1 MKRGWVTG
9 VLDDACSV
17 EYGKRVVRKNDA
29 GTKYPV
35 YGGGGETFRVDDYN
49 REDRIVIARF
59 GLSERCTR
67 RVAGRFFLNDSGL
80 TLSPR
85 NPASLTQEFL
95 DLWTLSSN
103 DRIYGLSR
111 GTAQRNLDV
120 DAFRQMAICYPTE
133 IAEQRRIVAILDE
146 AFEGITAAK
155 ANAEKNLRNAREVY
169 QSAVAAA
176 FRQRHGEWIETTV
189 EWLAENLDNKRI
201 PITKSKRIAGKYPYY
216 GASGIVD
223 YVKDFIFEGDCLLVS
238 EDGAN
243 LLARSSPI
251 AFSVTGKYW
260 VNNHAHILRFT
271 DKAAQR
277 YVEFYLESIPLDR
290 YVTGAAQPKLTQR
303 AMNSIP
309 IPIPSSLS
317 QRQRIVDLISDME
330 AHTNEI
336 NELVSR
342 KVVALDELKASLLHQ
357 AFAGNL

>member
-1 MKRGWVTG
+1 MTS

-146 AFEGITAAK
+146 AFQGIAAAK
-155 ANAEKNLRNAREVY
+155 ANAERNLGNAREVFKARV
-169 QSAVAAA
+169 SSL
-176 FRQRHGEWIETTV
+176 FRKRDAEWIDSTLEV
-189 EWLAENLDNKRI
+189 LAENLDSKRI
-201 PITKSKRIAGKYPYY
+201 PITKGKRQAGDYPYY

-223 YVKDFIFEGDCLLVS
+223 FVKDFIFEGDCLLVS

-243 LLARSSPI
+243 LLMRSTPI
-251 AFSVTGKYW
+251 AFSVSGKYW
-260 VNNHAHILRFT
+260 VNNHAHILRFSDMAT
-271 DKAAQR
+271 QR
-277 YVEFYLESIPLDR
+277 YVEFYLESIPIDR

-303 AMNSIP
+303 AMNALRVP
-309 IPIPSSLS
+309 IPKSVDRRK
-317 QRQRIVDLISDME
+317 QIVDLISQME
-330 AHTNEI
+330 SLTAEARQMF
-336 NELVSR
+336 ESKVS
-342 KVVALDELKASLLHQ
+342 ALDELKASLLRQ
-357 AFAGNL
+357 AFTGAL